1 MDWHSSGGAG
11 WCVIVH
17 LMVRAAVVLVV
28 ALVALDRWAITP
40 VSGEQ
45 AVGPVDSRG
54 VSPVAELAAPPTAS
68 PDWLA
73 ATVHAGK
80 KTAQDCPRPPPLAI
94 PIT

>member
-17 LMVRAAVVLVV
+17 LMVRAVVALV

-45 AVGPVDSRG
+45 AVGPVESRG

-73 ATVHAGK
+73 ATVHAAK
-80 KTAQDCPRPPPLAI
+80 KTAQDGAGLP
-94 PIT
+94 